1 MTTASPEENNLIC
14 IMRLPQDQALDLL
27 HYYEFHGVDYCI
39 MELDKEINA
48 YDILVPESKMQDI
61 QPFTD
66 AFFID
71 PRIPDTRNPAQD
83 LSPKGPAQETSST
96 ASPVYKNKSG
106 QLEDV
111 KSTAYTFLL
120 VGVIVLIISILIY
133 FS

>member
-1 MTTASPEENNLIC
+1 MMTASTTPNNLVC

-48 YDILVPESKMQDI
+48 YDILVPESKMQEV
-61 QPFTD
+61 QPYTD

-71 PRIPDTRNPAQD
+71 PRIPDTKTPAQE
-83 LSPKGPAQETSST
+83 LSPNDSAQETSST